1 MHSHSTNNTRITF
14 TTEGKYFGTFNVEF
28 AAASGGERRLTVYV
42 NGTSGTKIAQSK
54 LSNPDGADHDTMQV
68 VWNYEADADDYIEC
82 WAYQNSGA
90 DKNLNNDG
98 INYPHGWATRIPGS

>member
-1 MHSHSTNNTRITF
+1 
-14 TTEGKYFGTFNVEF
+14 
-28 AAASGGERRLTVYV
+28 
-42 NGTSGTKIAQSK
+42 
-54 LSNPDGADHDTMQV
+54 MQV
-68 VWNYEADADDYIEC
+68 VWNYEADAGEYIEC